1 MRRTLHSAVAAS
13 PLGLAIATLTVAL
26 LFAILASTRAR
37 AIERNFAGSAQLDY
51 FLVPA
56 ETSAPG
62 PRTTYD
68 GFTAEVA
75 LKLAVDVSDHLS
87 ANVKM
92 CHGCHGFEL
101 PMAYFDYRV
110 RDELNFRIGRFSP
123 SFGAFNVRHDP
134 ANHATSS
141 KPLPYDMGRM
151 LRMNEW
157 NLGVIPSPFPDNG
170 IEIGGTHWFGD
181 RAQIDYAVYAVSGFK
196 ADEGVPD
203 IEWSH
208 SLSTYGQLNDNNG
221 RPAGGARWALT
232 LKLGEANDVT
242 GGASVMYGTYDPAN
256 RVAYL
261 ITGVDLSA
269 RLGRT
274 QLRFEYL
281 MRRQSFLNDGS
292 MDVGGMSPW
301 KEPIAVGEIQVFNK
315 HGAYLEIE
323 RAMTDALTLVARADG
338 LYRVGNELVSVNM
351 PTRAAIFRYTGGAT
365 LAVIPGWRVKA
376 SAELWAFSDN
386 PPIHQDL
393 ELALHLALVGTF

>member
-1 MRRTLHSAVAAS
+1 MRRTLHTAMAGSPLLLAVA
-13 PLGLAIATLTVAL
+13 IL
-26 LFAILASTRAR
+26 LFAILASTHAG

-56 ETSAPG
+56 EPSAPG
-62 PRTTYD
+62 PRTTFD

-75 LKLAVDVSDHLS
+75 LKLAVDISDHLS

-92 CHGCHGFEL
+92 CYGCHGFEL

-181 RAQIDYAVYAVSGFK
+181 RAQLDYAVYAVSGFK
-196 ADEGVPD
+196 ADEGSPD

-208 SLSTYGQLNDNNG
+208 STSQFGQINDNNG

-232 LKLGEANDVT
+232 LKLGEANDIT
-242 GGASVMYGTYDPAN
+242 GGASAMYGTYDPAN
-256 RVAYL
+256 RVAYF
-261 ITGVDLSA
+261 IGGVDLAA

-274 QLRFEYL
+274 QIRFEYL
-281 MRRQSFLNDGS
+281 MRRQSFLNDS
-292 MDVGGMSPW
+292 TAPW
-301 KEPIAVGEIQVFNK
+301 RDPIGLGEIQVFDK

-323 RAMTDALTLVARADG
+323 RTLGDALTLVARADG
-338 LYRVGNELVSVNM
+338 LYRVGNEPTMINLG
-351 PTRAAIFRYTGGAT
+351 TRAAIFRYTGGAT
-365 LAVIPGWRVKA
+365 LAVIPGWKVKA
-376 SAELWAFSDN
+376 SAELWAFSDD

>member
-1 MRRTLHSAVAAS
+1 MRRTLHTAVAAS
-13 PLGLAIATLTVAL
+13 PLGLAIATLAVAL

-56 ETSAPG
+56 EPSAPG

-170 IEIGGTHWFGD
+170 IEIGGTHWFGE
-181 RAQIDYAVYAVSGFK
+181 RAQIDYAAYAVSGFK

-208 SLSTYGQLNDNNG
+208 SLSTSGQLADNNG
-221 RPAGGARWALT
+221 RPAGGARWVLT

-242 GGASVMYGTYDPAN
+242 GGGSVMYGTYDPAN

-261 ITGVDLSA
+261 IAGVDLSA

-292 MDVGGMSPW
+292 MMTPTTTGWKQPFPVGD
-301 KEPIAVGEIQVFNK
+301 IQVFDK

-323 RAMTDALTLVARADG
+323 RVMSDSLTLVARADG
-338 LYRVGNELVSVNM
+338 LYRVGNEPMTVNL
-351 PTRAAIFRYTGGAT
+351 PTRAAIFRYTGGMT

-376 SAELWAFSDN
+376 SAELWAFSDD
-386 PPIHQDL
+386 PPVHQNL

>member
-1 MRRTLHSAVAAS
+1 MRRTLHTAIAGS
-13 PLGLAIATLTVAL
+13 PLGLAVATIVVAIL
-26 LFAILASTRAR
+26 IAILASTRAS

-56 ETSAPG
+56 EPSTPA
-62 PRTTYD
+62 PRTTFD

-170 IEIGGTHWFGD
+170 IEVGGTHWFGD
-181 RAQIDYAVYAVSGFK
+181 RVQMDYAAYAVGGFK
-196 ADEGVPD
+196 ADEGSPD
-203 IEWSH
+203 IEWQH
-208 SLSTYGQLNDNNG
+208 STSAYGQLQDNNG
-221 RPAGGARWALT
+221 RPAGGARWVLT
-232 LKLGEANDVT
+232 LKLGDANDLT
-242 GGASVMYGTYDPAN
+242 AGGSIMYGTYDPAN
-256 RVAYL
+256 RVSYTIA
-261 ITGVDLSA
+261 GADLAA

-274 QLRFEYL
+274 QIRFEYL
-281 MRRQSFLNDGS
+281 VRHQTFLSDGT
-292 MDVGGMSPW
+292 MMF
-301 KEPIAVGEIQVFNK
+301 KEPIAAGEIQAFDK

-323 RAMTDALTLVARADG
+323 RAISDAVTLVARADG
-338 LYRVGNELVSVNM
+338 LYRVGNEPVSNPL

-393 ELALHLALVGTF
+393 ELAMHLALVGTF

>member
-1 MRRTLHSAVAAS
+1 MRRTLHTAVAGS
-13 PLGLAIATLTVAL
+13 PLLLALAILVVAV
-26 LFAILASTRAR
+26 LASTRAR

-56 ETSAPG
+56 EPSAPG

-151 LRMNEW
+151 LRMNQW

-181 RAQIDYAVYAVSGFK
+181 RAQLDYAVYAVSGFK
-196 ADEGVPD
+196 ADEGAPD

-208 SLSTYGQLNDNNG
+208 STSQFGQLNDNNG

-232 LKLGEANDVT
+232 LKLGDANDVT
-242 GGASVMYGTYDPAN
+242 GGASLMYGTYDPAN
-256 RVAYL
+256 RLAYL
-261 ITGVDLSA
+261 IWGVDLSA

-274 QLRFEYL
+274 QFRFEYL

-292 MDVGGMSPW
+292 MMTGMLSGW
-301 KEPIAVGEIQVFNK
+301 QEPIAVGEIQVFNK
-315 HGAYLEIE
+315 HGAYVELE
-323 RAMTDALTLVARADG
+323 RAINDALTLVARADG
-338 LYRVGNELVSVNM
+338 LYRVGNEPTSIAL

-365 LAVIPGWRVKA
+365 LAVIPVWRVKA
-376 SAELWAFSDN
+376 SAELWAFSNN
-386 PPIHQDL
+386 PPAHQDL

>member
-1 MRRTLHSAVAAS
+1 MRRTLHTAMAGSPLLLAVA
-13 PLGLAIATLTVAL
+13 IL
-26 LFAILASTRAR
+26 LFAILASSRAR

-56 ETSAPG
+56 EPSAPG

-75 LKLAVDVSDHLS
+75 LKLAVDISDHLS

-181 RAQIDYAVYAVSGFK
+181 KAQLDYAVYAVSGFK
-196 ADEGVPD
+196 ADEGSPD

-208 SLSTYGQLNDNNG
+208 STSQFGQLNDNNG

-232 LKLGEANDVT
+232 LKLGEANDIT
-242 GGASVMYGTYDPAN
+242 GGGSAMYGTYDPAN
-256 RVAYL
+256 RVAYF
-261 ITGVDLSA
+261 IGGVDLAA

-274 QLRFEYL
+274 QIRFEYL

-292 MDVGGMSPW
+292 AGSW
-301 KEPIAVGEIQVFNK
+301 REPIAVGEIQVFDK

-323 RAMTDALTLVARADG
+323 RAMSDALTLVARADG
-338 LYRVGNELVSVNM
+338 LYRVGNEPAMINLA
-351 PTRAAIFRYTGGAT
+351 TRAAIFRYTGGAT

-386 PPIHQDL
+386 PPIHQEL

>member
-1 MRRTLHSAVAAS
+1 MLHTAIAGS
-13 PLGLAIATLTVAL
+13 PLLLAIAILV
-26 LFAILASTRAR
+26 FAILASTRAR
-37 AIERNFAGSAQLDY
+37 AVERNFAGSAQLDY

-56 ETSAPG
+56 EPSAPG

-75 LKLAVDVSDHLS
+75 LKLAVDISDHLS

-151 LRMNEW
+151 LRMNDW

-181 RAQIDYAVYAVSGFK
+181 RAQLDYAVYAVSGFK
-196 ADEGVPD
+196 ADEGSPD
-203 IEWSH
+203 IEWAH
-208 SLSTYGQLNDNNG
+208 STSQFGQLGDNNG
-221 RPAGGARWALT
+221 RPAGGARWVLT
-232 LKLGEANDVT
+232 LKLGEANDIT
-242 GGASVMYGTYDPAN
+242 GGASAMYGTYDPAN
-256 RVAYL
+256 RVAYF
-261 ITGVDLSA
+261 IGGVDLAA

-274 QLRFEYL
+274 QIRFEYL

-292 MDVGGMSPW
+292 MMTSPTMTGW
-301 KEPIAVGEIQVFNK
+301 KEPIAVGEIQVFDK

-323 RAMTDALTLVARADG
+323 RAMSDALTLVARADG
-338 LYRVGNELVSVNM
+338 LYRVGNEPTSIAL

-386 PPIHQDL
+386 PPVHQDL

>member
-1 MRRTLHSAVAAS
+1 MLHTAIAGS
-13 PLGLAIATLTVAL
+13 PLLLAIAILV
-26 LFAILASTRAR
+26 FAILASTRAR
-37 AIERNFAGSAQLDY
+37 AVERNFAGSAQLDY

-56 ETSAPG
+56 EPSAPG

-75 LKLAVDVSDHLS
+75 LKLAVDISDHLS

-151 LRMNEW
+151 LRMNDW

-181 RAQIDYAVYAVSGFK
+181 RAQLDYAVYAVSGFK
-196 ADEGVPD
+196 ADEGSPD
-203 IEWSH
+203 IEWQH
-208 SLSTYGQLNDNNG
+208 STSLYGQLGDNNG

-232 LKLGEANDVT
+232 LKLGEANDIT
-242 GGASVMYGTYDPAN
+242 GGASAMYGTYDPAN
-256 RVAYL
+256 RVAYF
-261 ITGVDLSA
+261 IGGVDLAA

-274 QLRFEYL
+274 QIRFEYL
-281 MRRQSFLNDGS
+281 MRRQSFLNDGTS
-292 MDVGGMSPW
+292 GDW
-301 KEPIAVGEIQVFNK
+301 KQPSALGEIQVFDK
-315 HGAYLEIE
+315 HGAYLEVE
-323 RAMTDALTLVARADG
+323 RAMTDAVTLVARADG
-338 LYRVGNELVSVNM
+338 LYRVGNEPTMAPL

-365 LAVIPGWRVKA
+365 LAVIPGWRIKA

-386 PPIHQDL
+386 PPVHQNL

>member
-1 MRRTLHSAVAAS
+1 MRRTLHTVIAGSPLLLAVAI
-13 PLGLAIATLTVAL
+13 LF
-26 LFAILASTRAR
+26 FAILASTRAG

-56 ETSAPG
+56 EPSAPG
-62 PRTTYD
+62 PRTTFD

-75 LKLAVDVSDHLS
+75 LKLAVDISDHLS

-181 RAQIDYAVYAVSGFK
+181 KAQLDYAVYAVSGFK
-196 ADEGVPD
+196 ADEGSPD

-208 SLSTYGQLNDNNG
+208 STSQFGQLNDNNG

-232 LKLGEANDVT
+232 LKLGEANDIT
-242 GGASVMYGTYDPAN
+242 GGASAMYGTYDPAN
-256 RVAYL
+256 RVAYF
-261 ITGVDLSA
+261 IGGVDLAA

-274 QLRFEYL
+274 QIRFEYL

-292 MDVGGMSPW
+292 TGSWRD
-301 KEPIAVGEIQVFNK
+301 PIGLGEIQVFDK

-323 RAMTDALTLVARADG
+323 RTLSDALTLVARADG
-338 LYRVGNELVSVNM
+338 LYRVGNEPAMINLA
-351 PTRAAIFRYTGGAT
+351 TRAAIFRYTGGAT
-365 LAVIPGWRVKA
+365 LAVVPGWRVKA
-376 SAELWAFSDN
+376 SAELWAFSDD
-386 PPIHQDL
+386 PPAHQDL

>member
-1 MRRTLHSAVAAS
+1 MRRTLHTAVAGS
-13 PLGLAIATLTVAL
+13 SLWLAIATLVVAL
-26 LFAILASTRAR
+26 AFAILASKRAR

-56 ETSAPG
+56 EPSAPG
-62 PRTTYD
+62 PRTAYD

-181 RAQIDYAVYAVSGFK
+181 RMQMDYAVYAVGGFK
-196 ADEGVPD
+196 ADEGSPD
-203 IEWSH
+203 IEWQH
-208 SLSTYGQLNDNNG
+208 STSVYGQLQDNNG
-221 RPAGGARWALT
+221 RPAGGARWVLT
-232 LKLGEANDVT
+232 MKLGDANDLT
-242 GGASVMYGTYDPAN
+242 AGASIMYGTYDPAN
-256 RVAYL
+256 RVSYTIA
-261 ITGVDLSA
+261 GADLAA

-274 QLRFEYL
+274 QIRMEYL
-281 MRRQSFLNDGS
+281 VRHQTFLSDGT
-292 MDVGGMSPW
+292 MPF
-301 KEPIAVGEIQVFNK
+301 KEPIATGEIQAFDK

-323 RAMTDALTLVARADG
+323 RTMTDAVTLVARADG
-338 LYRVGNELVSVNM
+338 LYRVGNVLMGNPL
-351 PTRAAIFRYTGGAT
+351 PTRAAMFRYTGGAT
-365 LAVIPGWRVKA
+365 LAVVPGWRVKA
-376 SAELWAFSDN
+376 SAELWAFSDSLRVQQN
-386 PPIHQDL
+386 L

>member
-1 MRRTLHSAVAAS
+1 MRRTLHTAVATS
-13 PLGLAIATLTVAL
+13 PLLLAIAIGVATIL
-26 LFAILASTRAR
+26 VAVLASTRAH

-56 ETSAPG
+56 EPSTPA
-62 PRTTYD
+62 RTTFD

-151 LRMNEW
+151 LRMHEW

-181 RAQIDYAVYAVSGFK
+181 RAQMDYAVYAVSGFK
-196 ADEGVPD
+196 ADEGAPD
-203 IEWSH
+203 IEWQH
-208 SLSTYGQLNDNNG
+208 STSLYGQLQDNNG

-232 LKLGEANDVT
+232 LKLGDANDVS
-242 GGASVMYGTYDPAN
+242 GGASVMYGTYDPEN

-261 ITGVDLSA
+261 IAGVDMAA

-274 QLRFEYL
+274 QIRFEYL

-292 MDVGGMSPW
+292 MTY
-301 KEPIAVGEIQVFNK
+301 KEPIAIGAIQVFDK

-323 RAMTDALTLVARADG
+323 RAMSDSLTLVARADG
-338 LYRVGNELVSVNM
+338 LYRVGNEPTNSLL

-376 SAELWAFSDN
+376 SAELWAFSDD